1 MQSKLDLVLVKNKI
15 KNLMVKLIGVKY
27 SNLTSCVVLI

>member
-1 MQSKLDLVLVKNKI
+1 MRSKLDLVLVKNKI

-27 SNLTSCVVLI
+27 SSCVVLI